1 MDLFQKVIKIF
12 FKFYPYLKAM
22 AYLYFTDVP
31 FGVPQG
37 LHRGP
42 AFNSAFLPTLVKLF
56 TCDKFVYHARQ
67 FLF

>member
-1 MDLFQKVIKIF
+1 
-12 FKFYPYLKAM
+12 M

-37 LHRGP
+37 LHLGP
-42 AFNSAFLPTLVKLF
+42 AFNSAYLPTLVKLF